1 MGDVH
6 WRWTK
11 ANIQVLMVVAISL
24 NDRMICRV
32 HYIPDGTPILNMIF
46 VYGYINLAWHQI
58 FMEISEFY
66 YGFIGYAARSKYF
79 SWNNF
84 SCVNLRS
91 KVSMSV
97 TSLEHYYVHA
107 HQHSNSGSSVGLT
120 EQAYLTCFC
129 CISLPLDDDILVE
142 DTVLV
147 LSGLCHRRWTT
158 SPSLLT
164 L

>member
-1 MGDVH
+1 
-6 WRWTK
+6 
-11 ANIQVLMVVAISL
+11 
-24 NDRMICRV
+24 
-32 HYIPDGTPILNMIF
+32 
-46 VYGYINLAWHQI
+46 
-58 FMEISEFY
+58 
-66 YGFIGYAARSKYF
+66 
-79 SWNNF
+79 
-84 SCVNLRS
+84 
-91 KVSMSV
+91 MSV

-158 SPSLLT
+158 SPSLLILIFDSGDPLSLSSVKAT
-164 L
+164 QYLQLNSYKPQVHTSDRPLGESTAGHQLVWSINEALEDCNCSKFEPELPSDK